1 MNPNRDIEN
10 YKLYA
15 VEISIDV
22 PLATTLMGVP
32 DKNFESCWIHSI
44 LETENPSLGKWQE
57 ASVDLRWRHRDMGT

>member
-44 LETENPSLGKWQE
+44 LETENPSLGK
-57 ASVDLRWRHRDMGT
+57 